1 VFEKVL
7 IANRGEIAL
16 RIHRACKEMGI
27 STVAVHSQADTTA
40 MHVRLADESV
50 CIGPAPAAKSYLNV
64 PAIIAACEI
73 TGAQAVHPGYGF
85 LAENARFAEIL
96 GAHGY
101 VFIGPKPE
109 HIRIMGDKI
118 AAKRAVA
125 AAGIPV
131 VPGSEGA
138 LTSEAEAIRAA
149 DAIGYPVLIKAAAGG
164 GGRGMKVAATR
175 EEVAEAFATARGEAK
190 VSFGDDAVYMERYL
204 SRPRHIEIQ
213 IIADGFGAV
222 CHLGERDCSLQRRH
236 QKVLEEAPSPAIGA
250 AEREAI
256 CEVVVGAVKAIGYLG
271 LGTVEFLYEDGAF
284 FFIEMNTRLQVE
296 HPVTEAI
303 TGIDLVR
310 EQIRIAA
317 GLPLSFT
324 QEEIDFE
331 GHLRPLAG
339 PDHRFPRPRR
349 AGRPPGFGALRRLR
363 LPALLRQPGRQADRS
378 RPRSHRVHR
387 PAQALAGR
395 DGRGRDRDH
404 HSALSGSARRAG
416 DPGRAL

>member
-1 VFEKVL
+1 
-7 IANRGEIAL
+7 
-16 RIHRACKEMGI
+16 
-27 STVAVHSQADTTA
+27 
-40 MHVRLADESV
+40 
-50 CIGPAPAAKSYLNV
+50 
-64 PAIIAACEI
+64 
-73 TGAQAVHPGYGF
+73 
-85 LAENARFAEIL
+85 
-96 GAHGY
+96 
-101 VFIGPKPE
+101 
-109 HIRIMGDKI
+109 
-118 AAKRAVA
+118 
-125 AAGIPV
+125 
-131 VPGSEGA
+131 
-138 LTSEAEAIRAA
+138 
-149 DAIGYPVLIKAAAGG
+149 
-164 GGRGMKVAATR
+164 MKVAATR

-331 GHLRPLAG
+331 GHAIECRINAENPRTFAPSPGLITDFHAPGGLGVRLDSALYAGYAFPPYYDSLA
-339 PDHRFPRPRR
+339 
-349 AGRPPGFGALRRLR
+349 AKLI
-363 LPALLRQPGRQADRS
+363 
-378 RPRSHRVHR
+378 VH
-387 PAQALAGR
+387 
-395 DGRGRDRDH
+395 GRDRTECI
-404 HSALSGSARRAG
+404 ARLKRSLGEMVVAGIETTIPLFQDLLEEPEILEGRYDIHWLERWIRAQ
-416 DPGRAL
+416 A